1 VLNSRSAQSASCKK
15 SVHVQEILRRIMNTF
30 DRLDWFSDIEPVLKD
45 YMARM
50 MAAGYTENYRKST
63 L

>member
-1 VLNSRSAQSASCKK
+1 
-15 SVHVQEILRRIMNTF
+15 MNTF
-30 DRLDWFSDIEPVLKD
+30 DRLDWFSDIAPVLKD

-50 MAAGYTENYRKST
+50 MAAVYTENYREST